1 MIIWDNIRSV
11 FKKGSIVSKLIYI
24 NLAVFVIIALVNIIA
39 FLFNSPQITEKVVK
53 ALAVPSSLPALLRR
67 PWTIITY
74 MFTHEGFW
82 HIFFNVLWLGWFGK
96 IFTEFL
102 AQRDLLPTY
111 ILGGL
116 WGAILYIISFNVFP
130 AFAESVNSSIALGAS
145 AAVMG
150 VIFGISCY
158 VPNYEINLMFF
169 GRVKII
175 WIALIVLVLTSLA
188 NFSINTGGKLA
199 HIGGALYGYYFATK
213 QKEGKTV
220 GLWVNKTI
228 DWLVSFLR
236 PRQKMKTQYRK
247 PRNDFEYN
255 SRKAEE
261 QAEINRIL
269 DKISKGGYDCLTKE
283 EKDRLFKE
291 SQK

>member
-39 FLFNSPQITEKVVK
+39 FLFNSPQLTEKVVK

-82 HIFFNVLWLGWFGK
+82 LIFFNVLWLGWFGK

-116 WGAILYIISFNVFP
+116 WGAILYIISFNVF
-130 AFAESVNSSIALGAS
+130 
-145 AAVMG
+145 
-150 VIFGISCY
+150 
-158 VPNYEINLMFF
+158 
-169 GRVKII
+169 K
-175 WIALIVLVLTSLA
+175 
-188 NFSINTGGKLA
+188 
-199 HIGGALYGYYFATK
+199 
-213 QKEGKTV
+213 
-220 GLWVNKTI
+220 
-228 DWLVSFLR
+228 
-236 PRQKMKTQYRK
+236 
-247 PRNDFEYN
+247 
-255 SRKAEE
+255 
-261 QAEINRIL
+261 
-269 DKISKGGYDCLTKE
+269 
-283 EKDRLFKE
+283 
-291 SQK
+291 